1 MARSH
6 ARQSLPERE
15 QGSEEQ
21 HTAWG
26 ITMSSVSLE
35 SEKQGCQQPSCL
47 CVKNLWRNYCRGSRA
62 ERQRREGLSLRTVL
76 EHLDSAV
83 SVSPLKMDFCPSPE
97 P

>member
-1 MARSH
+1 MMGRAPESGRSYTVKLY
-6 ARQSLPERE
+6 S
-15 QGSEEQ
+15 
-21 HTAWG
+21 G
-26 ITMSSVSLE
+26 ISQELE